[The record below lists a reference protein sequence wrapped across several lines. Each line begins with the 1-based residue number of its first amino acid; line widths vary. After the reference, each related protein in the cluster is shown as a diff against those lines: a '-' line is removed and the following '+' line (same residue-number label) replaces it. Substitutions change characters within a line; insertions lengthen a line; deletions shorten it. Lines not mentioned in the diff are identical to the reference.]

1 MFTFVFVFLLFLFFF
16 LFFLF
21 CQDLYEKLLCI
32 VDTAFLLKIKFYLS
46 IYLYLFTLW
55 LVSCSHKLLS
65 PGLLR
70 DCFFG
75 CALFSMLVLAYVVHC
90 PSVINASTTLYV

>member
-1 MFTFVFVFLLFLFFF
+1 MFTFVFVFLLFLFFLF

-46 IYLYLFTLW
+46 IYLSTNSIIEKKRRPLIEGNSRHGTPTKDACYAKA
-55 LVSCSHKLLS
+55 VEGVYSSGGKLN
-65 PGLLR
+65 
-70 DCFFG
+70 
-75 CALFSMLVLAYVVHC
+75 H
-90 PSVINASTTLYV
+90 